1 MTAPLHDRRR
11 GTSGAG
17 LPDTQRG
24 MRRRNLSRVMH
35 AVATH
40 GPLSRA
46 AVASRIGLT
55 RAAVSTLV
63 DELIRSGLLD
73 ELGPERP
80 GRVGRPGSALAVSA
94 MGPVGIGAEVG
105 VDHLA
110 VCAVDLRGEIRARA
124 GRRSAN
130 RDRSPAPV
138 LRELA
143 ALVRQVCAEAQQ
155 QGLVPAGLAVA
166 VPGLVARETTTV
178 VRAPN
183 LGWHDIDL
191 SRLLPVDLPLTVD
204 NEANFGAL
212 AELWLG
218 NESPEDFLHVSAEI
232 GIGAALVV
240 EGRLLR
246 GTRGFA
252 GELGHV
258 PVRPDGPAC
267 PCGGRGCLEQYAGEG
282 AVLRAAGLGAGG
294 LGGEGDLGGAGGAGG
309 SGGAGGTSGS
319 GGAEGVGDSGG
330 SGGSGGSSGSGASGR
345 SVEVR
350 GEVLAERAAAGDER
364 VRRALSEAGTA
375 LGIALTGA
383 VNLLDPQAVVLG
395 GALSRL
401 APWLLP
407 ALEQELSERTAGRAC
422 GVTASGLGPDGPL
435 LGAAH
440 SVARA
445 VLDDPAGVGAGGTPS
460 GGGQSARRA

>member
-1 MTAPLHDRRR
+1 MTAPLHEERR
-11 GTSGAG
+11 GTNGAR
-17 LPDTQRG
+17 LPDTQQG

-63 DELIRSGLLD
+63 DELIRAGLLD

-80 GRVGRPGSALAVSA
+80 SRVGRPGSALAVSGQ
-94 MGPVGIGAEVG
+94 GPVGIGAEVG

-110 VCAVDLRGEIRARA
+110 VCAVDLRGEVRSRA
-124 GRRSAN
+124 
-130 RDRSPAPV
+130 
-138 LRELA
+138 
-143 ALVRQVCAEAQQ
+143 VRQVGNRHRAPEPVLEELSAMVERLSAEVRQA
-155 QGLVPAGLAVA
+155 GLSPAGLAVA
-166 VPGLVARETTTV
+166 VPGLITRDSQRV

-183 LGWHDIDL
+183 LGWRDIDL
-191 SRLLPVDLPLTVD
+191 APLLPPHLPLTVD

-218 NESPEDFLHVSAEI
+218 ADTPEDFLHVSAEI

-240 EGRLLR
+240 DGRLLR
-246 GTRGFA
+246 GAHGFA

-258 PVRPDGPAC
+258 PVRPEGPPC
-267 PCGGRGCLEQYAGEG
+267 PCGGRGCLEQYAGEE
-282 AVLRAAGLGAGG
+282 AVLRAAGLET
-294 LGGEGDLGGAGGAGG
+294 GEGR
-309 SGGAGGTSGS
+309 
-319 GGAEGVGDSGG
+319 VGL
-330 SGGSGGSSGSGASGR
+330 
-345 SVEVR
+345 
-350 GEVLAERAAAGDER
+350 LADRAAAQDAE
-364 VRRALSEAGTA
+364 VRHALHGAGEA

-383 VNLLDPQAVVLG
+383 VSLLDPRAVVLG
-395 GALSRL
+395 GALSKL

-407 ALEQELSERTAGRAC
+407 ALEQELTGRTAGRAC
-422 GVTASGLGPDGPL
+422 GVTVSAIGPDGPL

-440 SVARA
+440 SVVRA
-445 VLDDPAGVGAGGTPS
+445 VLDDPMAVAS
-460 GGGQSARRA
+460 GG